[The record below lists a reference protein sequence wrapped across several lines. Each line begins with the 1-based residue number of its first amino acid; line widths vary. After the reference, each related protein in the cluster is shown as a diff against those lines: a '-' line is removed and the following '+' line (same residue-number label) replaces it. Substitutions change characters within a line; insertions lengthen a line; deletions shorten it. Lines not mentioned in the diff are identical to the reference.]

1 MITLS
6 DLEIKYGDK
15 IIIDSL
21 SHIFETGKIHVILGK
36 SGSGKST
43 LIRSIAQLTPQSSGS
58 IKGNESVSIL
68 FQEGNLFDWL
78 NARDN
83 VMLPFLNEGYSKEE
97 AYNKSSLLLKQMGLS
112 DKELSYPSK
121 LSGGEKQ
128 RVALARALGS
138 SKNTIL
144 FDEATS
150 ALDFDTSL
158 EMLNLIKT
166 INTNASTTMIY
177 VSHKIEEAI
186 LIADTIS
193 ILHKGTFKYSCNN
206 IKHEFG
212 SLEYW
217 NQLKMITEIFDE
229 TIKN

>member
-43 LIRSIAQLTPQSSGS
+43 LIRSIAQLTPQSTGS
-58 IKGNESVSIL
+58 IKGNDSVSIL

-97 AYNKSSLLLKQMGLS
+97 AYTKSSLLLKQMGLS
-112 DKELSYPSK
+112 EKALSYPSK

-166 INTNASTTMIY
+166 INANASTTMIY

>member
-83 VMLPFLNEGYSKEE
+83 VMLPFLNEGYAKEE
-97 AYNKSSLLLKQMGLS
+97 AYIKSSLLLEQMGLS

-193 ILHKGTFKYSCNN
+193 ILHEGTFKYSCNN